1 MGPAVALGLDGG
13 RRSATDHGTVAVDPA
28 IAFGLDGG
36 MIRNCFLALSLSLSR
51 VPFRTAVS
59 LFLTPFRLRVARVRL
74 VHPDLSAL
82 DVDIYLYHGG
92 T

>member
-1 MGPAVALGLDGG
+1 MYLLYNLYDFFEHRTEPLRWILLALGLE
-13 RRSATDHGTVAVDPA
+13 RNDPQ
-28 IAFGLDGG
+28 L
-36 MIRNCFLALSLSLSR
+36 FLGSLSLSLSW